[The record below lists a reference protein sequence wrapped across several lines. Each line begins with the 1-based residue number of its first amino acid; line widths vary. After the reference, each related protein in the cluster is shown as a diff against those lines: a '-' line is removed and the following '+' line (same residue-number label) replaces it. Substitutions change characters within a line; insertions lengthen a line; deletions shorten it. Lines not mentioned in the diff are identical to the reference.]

1 VNPDGTLMYTFVESV
16 EASGPGYIVRLIGG
30 LCWVAGILLMA
41 INVYMTVRRGEG
53 ARQPIPQTA

>member
-1 VNPDGTLMYTFVESV
+1 MYTFVESV

-30 LCWVAGILLMA
+30 LCWVTGMLIMA
-41 INVYMTVRRGEG
+41 FNVFMTVRRGEG